1 MRAEIAGLLPFKEG
15 GDRPVISELSEVIS
29 ITSRYEPLVQNFAA
43 WFCSPLRM
51 AINREA
57 AHV

>member
-1 MRAEIAGLLPFKEG
+1 LIE
-15 GDRPVISELSEVIS
+15 RPEQSVISEPSEVIS
-29 ITSRYEPLVQNFAA
+29 ITSRYERLVQNFVA
-43 WFCSPLRM
+43 WFCTPLRM